1 MGRRR
6 NAEIPD
12 REHGKDPGRKF
23 SKKQDKEP
31 GRELS
36 KKQDK
41 ELGKKLR
48 KDPEK
53 EETEKRRTEGREIV
67 LVTCLVSAAVILSGI
82 LLNRSKSAE
91 QGKNETDFAV
101 SQEASAGQTQINRTE
116 TDREAGM
123 ASGYQDADQA
133 ASIDLDR
140 QETDQTG
147 MIPGHGD
154 MNQTGTVFGHEDTD
168 QTGMTSTDQ
177 AGTDLQPSEEEQ
189 AQKVVYLT
197 FDDGPTKENTA
208 AILDILAEKE
218 VKATF
223 FVVGENVRKNPE
235 VARRIVEEGHTI
247 GIHCDRHV
255 YEELYESVDSYLED
269 FAKAHDSVYEIT
281 GVDTRLFRFPG
292 GSVNSF
298 NRDICDDIIETMT
311 EAGYIYFDWN
321 ASLEDAVKS
330 TKQEQLVKNAVDTA
344 LGRKRIVL
352 LAHDL
357 FAKTV
362 KCLPDLLEAFPDYEF
377 APLSEAIPPIQF
389 KR

>member
-1 MGRRR
+1 MGMWKNVR
-6 NAEIPD
+6 IPD
-12 REHGKDPGRKF
+12 
-23 SKKQDKEP
+23 KKQEKGSGKGSGKE
-31 GRELS
+31 
-36 KKQDK
+36 
-41 ELGKKLR
+41 
-48 KDPEK
+48 
-53 EETEKRRTEGREIV
+53 IF
-67 LVTCLVSAAVILSGI
+67 LVILLVSAAMILSGI
-82 LLNRSKSAE
+82 LLNKLKGRE
-91 QGKNETDFAV
+91 QRKKETDSAV
-101 SQEASAGQTQINRTE
+101 SLETSLQQTQMNGTDATSERQDAEHTDE
-116 TDREAGM
+116 VPGHEDTDR
-123 ASGYQDADQA
+123 
-133 ASIDLDR
+133 
-140 QETDQTG
+140 
-147 MIPGHGD
+147 
-154 MNQTGTVFGHEDTD
+154 TGTVSGHGDTD
-168 QTGMTSTDQ
+168 QTGMASGQQDTGQ
-177 AGTDLQPSEEEQ
+177 AGKDSQSPEEGQE
-189 AQKVVYLT
+189 QKVVYLT

-208 AILDILAEKE
+208 AILDILAEKG

-235 VARRIVEEGHTI
+235 VAKRIVEEGHTI

-298 NRDICDDIIETMT
+298 NRDICDDIIEAMT

-377 APLSEAIPPIQF
+377 APLSEAILPVQF

>member
-1 MGRRR
+1 MGMWKNVR
-6 NAEIPD
+6 IPD
-12 REHGKDPGRKF
+12 
-23 SKKQDKEP
+23 KKQEKGSGKES
-31 GRELS
+31 G
-36 KKQDK
+36 K
-41 ELGKKLR
+41 E
-48 KDPEK
+48 
-53 EETEKRRTEGREIV
+53 IF
-67 LVTCLVSAAVILSGI
+67 LVILLVSAAMILSGI
-82 LLNRSKSAE
+82 LLNKLKGRE
-91 QGKNETDFAV
+91 QRKKETDSAV
-101 SQEASAGQTQINRTE
+101 SLETSLQQTQMNGTDAASERQDAEHTDE
-116 TDREAGM
+116 VPGHEDTDRMGTV
-123 ASGYQDADQA
+123 S
-133 ASIDLDR
+133 
-140 QETDQTG
+140 
-147 MIPGHGD
+147 GHG
-154 MNQTGTVFGHEDTD
+154 DTD
-168 QTGMTSTDQ
+168 QTGMTPGHEDTDRMGTVSGHGDTDQ
-177 AGTDLQPSEEEQ
+177 TGMASGQQDTGQAGKDSQSPEEGQE
-189 AQKVVYLT
+189 QKVVYLT

-208 AILDILAEKE
+208 AILDILAEKG

-235 VARRIVEEGHTI
+235 VAKRIVEEGHTI

-298 NRDICDDIIETMT
+298 NRDICDDIIEAMT

-362 KCLPDLLEAFPDYEF
+362 KCLPDLLEAFPEYEF
-377 APLSEAIPPIQF
+377 EPLSEEIPPIQF

>member
-1 MGRRR
+1 MGMWKNVR
-6 NAEIPD
+6 IPD
-12 REHGKDPGRKF
+12 
-23 SKKQDKEP
+23 KKQEKGSGKGSGKE
-31 GRELS
+31 
-36 KKQDK
+36 
-41 ELGKKLR
+41 
-48 KDPEK
+48 
-53 EETEKRRTEGREIV
+53 IF
-67 LVTCLVSAAVILSGI
+67 LVILLVSAAMILSGI
-82 LLNRSKSAE
+82 LLNKLKGRE
-91 QGKNETDFAV
+91 QRKKETDSAV
-101 SQEASAGQTQINRTE
+101 SLETSLQQTQMNGTDATSERQDAEHTDE
-116 TDREAGM
+116 VPGHEDTDR
-123 ASGYQDADQA
+123 
-133 ASIDLDR
+133 
-140 QETDQTG
+140 
-147 MIPGHGD
+147 
-154 MNQTGTVFGHEDTD
+154 TGTVSGHGDTD
-168 QTGMTSTDQ
+168 QTGMASGQQDTGQ
-177 AGTDLQPSEEEQ
+177 AGKDSQSPEEGQE
-189 AQKVVYLT
+189 QKVVYLT

-208 AILDILAEKE
+208 AILDILAEKG

-235 VARRIVEEGHTI
+235 VAKRIVEEGHTI

-298 NRDICDDIIETMT
+298 NRDICDDIIDAMT

-377 APLSEAIPPIQF
+377 APLSEAILPVQF

>member
-6 NAEIPD
+6 NAEIP
-12 REHGKDPGRKF
+12 G
-23 SKKQDKEP
+23 
-31 GRELS
+31 
-36 KKQDK
+36 K
-41 ELGKKLR
+41 ELQ

-53 EETEKRRTEGREIV
+53 EKIEKRRTEGREIV
-67 LVTCLVSAAVILSGI
+67 LIACLVSAAVILSGI

-91 QGKNETDFAV
+91 QRKKETDSAV
-101 SQEASAGQTQINRTE
+101 SQEASAGQTQTNRTE
-116 TDREAGM
+116 TDREADQAADMNSGHGDTNQTGITPGHGDTNQTGTAFGHGDTDQAGM
-123 ASGYQDADQA
+123 ASGQQD
-133 ASIDLDR
+133 
-140 QETDQTG
+140 T
-147 MIPGHGD
+147 
-154 MNQTGTVFGHEDTD
+154 N
-168 QTGMTSTDQ
+168 Q
-177 AGTDLQPSEEEQ
+177 AGTDSQPSEEEQ

-235 VARRIVEEGHTI
+235 VAKRIVEEGHTI

-292 GSVNSF
+292 GSINSF
-298 NRDICDDIIETMT
+298 NRDICDDIIEVMT

-330 TKQEQLVKNAVDTA
+330 TKQEQLVQNAVDTA
-344 LGRKRIVL
+344 LGRRKIVL

-377 APLSEAIPPIQF
+377 EPLSEGILPVQF